1 VWDRTPILSYAL
13 TGSESCPTR
22 QERSGVVL
30 LAVLIVI
37 VILTLAAYQFS
48 QLMTYE
54 SKAADSAV
62 RAAQARALAQSGV
75 NYAAALLSNTDSF
88 TNTLNSNP
96 YDNPTAFQDVIVQSS
111 DQPRLQGRFSLAAP
125 LSIDDPLFGTNAF
138 RFGVTD
144 ESSKINLNT
153 FMNIDS
159 SGQTLYNVLM
169 QLPNMTD
176 DVANSIL
183 DWIDTDDDTRSNG
196 AESDYYSTLTP
207 PYQTRNGPP
216 DSIEELLLVKGMT
229 PQLLFGN
236 DLNRNGVLDPEEDD
250 GSGQVDRGWSQYL
263 TVYSRERNVD
273 SQGNPRIYVNESD
286 LNDLSQKLTNLGS
299 LSQDMV
305 NYIIAYRMYGPAA
318 SGGGGGAGGARG
330 GAGGAGGMG
339 GGAAGGAAGGR
350 SGGSAGPSGGA
361 ARATSGGGSGGGG
374 SPQLSRGALGNM
386 NSGNSQR
393 IASLYSLINSSVSIP
408 ASTPG
413 GQPTVYASPLNNTA
427 NLQQMLPIILGE
439 LTTVNGDEIPAR
451 INVNTASSVVLNA
464 LPGLSNYVQT
474 ILANRP
480 DPTSS
485 DPTDPIYQTTAWLII
500 NANVSPQTLVSLDP
514 YITASTQVYRVQ
526 SVGYFDGG
534 GPSARVE
541 AVIDTNAGRP
551 RIIYYRDF
559 TELGK
564 GFNLKNGQ

>member
-1 VWDRTPILSYAL
+1 LCNVRQPD
-13 TGSESCPTR
+13 PT
-22 QERSGVVL
+22 RSGVVL

-48 QLMTYE
+48 QLMTSE

-62 RAAQARALAQSGV
+62 RSAQARALAQSGV
-75 NYAAALLSNTDSF
+75 NYAAAMLSNSDAF
-88 TNTLNSNP
+88 TNTLNGNP
-96 YDNPTAFQDVIVQSS
+96 YDNPTAFRDIIVQSS
-111 DQPRLQGRFSLAAP
+111 DQPRFQGRFSLAAP
-125 LSIDDPLFGTNAF
+125 LSVDDPLFGTNSF

-144 ESSKINLNT
+144 ESSKINVNT
-153 FMNIDS
+153 FMNLDS
-159 SGQTLYNVLM
+159 SGQTLYNILM

-183 DWIDTDDDTRSNG
+183 DWIDTDDTSRASG
-196 AESDYYSTLTP
+196 AENDYYSTLSP
-207 PYQTRNGPP
+207 PYQARNGPP

-250 GSGQVDRGWSQYL
+250 GSGQVDRGGSQFL

-286 LNDLSQKLTNLGS
+286 LNDLSNKLSNV
-299 LSQDMV
+299 LSQDLV
-305 NYIIAYRMYGPAA
+305 NYIIAYRMYGPAPQ
-318 SGGGGGAGGARG
+318 GGGGGGGGGGGMRG
-330 GAGGAGGMG
+330 GGSPASGM
-339 GGAAGGAAGGR
+339 GGAAGSMNSSAGR
-350 SGGSAGPSGGA
+350 GSAGPSGP
-361 ARATSGGGSGGGG
+361 ATGGGSRAGGAGGAGGG
-374 SPQLSRGALGNM
+374 SPQLSRSALGNM
-386 NSGNSQR
+386 NNRNSQR
-393 IASLYSLINSSVSIP
+393 ISSLYSLINSSVSIP

-413 GQPTVYASPLNNTA
+413 GQPTVYPSPLNNSS
-427 NLQQMLPIILGE
+427 NLQQMLPTLLDE
-439 LTTVNGDEIPAR
+439 VTTINGDEIPAR
-451 INVNTASSVVLNA
+451 INVNTASSLVLNA
-464 LPGLSNYVQT
+464 LPGLSNCVQA

-480 DPTSS
+480 DPTST
-485 DPTDPIYQTTAWLII
+485 DPPDPIYQTPAWLIL
-500 NANVSPQTLVSLDP
+500 NANVSPQTMVSLDR
-514 YITASTQVYRVQ
+514 YITASSQVYRVQ